1 MAGSLEVV
9 HVLPQR
15 VRLRWADALD
25 GAELDHLEAQLACQS
40 WLRAWQRRDGS
51 RSLVLLLQPGCPL
64 LRWQLAMA
72 ALGWQLDDPRTSAQP
87 HRARAADP
95 WTHLSRQL
103 GGSMIGAALGQ
114 VLVGGGAATAAAA
127 LAGPPAALLFG
138 GLGAVV
144 GAVLGSIAGSA
155 VADGQARTLPDT
167 LGQLTWR
174 KLSTRMGEEAG
185 SSTGIAL
192 GAALAGP
199 AGALAGLAVGSM
211 VGGQLASDLTGPAS
225 ARRSIGQGRW
235 FVGMVRDTS
244 AETLSQS
251 LASRLGSRLTGGSEV
266 GRDLGSTLG
275 LRFGRRVDW
284 NASLHRRH
292 LVPLQTSVQPQPQPQ
307 SRSQSQSTR
316 QEGCNA
322 PSASS

>member
-1 MAGSLEVV
+1 MAGSLEIV
-9 HVLPQR
+9 HVLPER
-15 VRLRWADALD
+15 VRLRWSDAVD
-25 GAELDHLEAQLACQS
+25 GVALDHLEAQLASQS

-72 ALGWQLDDPRTSAQP
+72 ALGWQLEDPQAPAQSRP
-87 HRARAADP
+87 TGSADP
-95 WTHLSRQL
+95 WSRLSRQL
-103 GGSMIGAALGQ
+103 GGSMIGAVLGQ
-114 VLVGGGAATAAAA
+114 VLVGGGVATAAAA
-127 LAGPPAALLFG
+127 LGGPPAALLFG

-144 GAVLGSIAGSA
+144 GAVIGSIAGSA
-155 VADGQARTLPDT
+155 IADGQARTLPDT

-185 SSTGIAL
+185 SSTGMAL

-225 ARRSIGQGRW
+225 ARTTIGQGRW

-244 AETLSQS
+244 AETLSQR

-266 GRDLGSTLG
+266 GRELGASLG

-284 NASLHRRH
+284 NASLHSH
-292 LVPLQTSVQPQPQPQ
+292 QLVPLQAPVQPQPQP
-307 SRSQSQSTR
+307 QSTR